1 MTNKNPFEIRA
12 DMLKLAKDYMD
23 QQYNMNVQLMNDMYE
38 QGKKNYEE
46 VQEAYQKKCILL
58 YQTKNREKYEKIF
71 SFYYCSHDG
80 YHCLCDR

>member
-23 QQYNMNVQLMNDMYE
+23 QQYNMNIQFMNDMYE

-46 VQEAYQKKCILL
+46 VQSAYTMYSMDDLVNKAKEMYSFVSDKK
-58 YQTKNREKYEKIF
+58 
-71 SFYYCSHDG
+71 
-80 YHCLCDR
+80 